1 MRKQSFRATLL
12 REGGKGSWATLTVPF
27 RVEEVFGTRTRVP
40 VKGTLNGV
48 PFRNSLMPNGDG
60 THYLVV
66 NGSLRAV
73 AGIEIGDT
81 VDVVLQLDGKPKNLE
96 LPRELA
102 DAIDRDTDAKRCFEN
117 MPPSHQREYVEYVA
131 EAKKPETRARRVEQ
145 TVAKLRES
153 GQAKKGR

>member
-1 MRKQSFRATLL
+1 MSKQSFRATLL

-40 VKGTLNGV
+40 VKGTINGV

-73 AGIEIGDT
+73 AGAAIGDT
-81 VDVVLQLDGKPKNLE
+81 VDVVLQLDSKPKTDE
-96 LPRELA
+96 LPTELA
-102 DAIDRDTDAKRCFEN
+102 EAINRDVVAKRCFET

-131 EAKKPETRARRVEQ
+131 EAKKPETRAKRVER
-145 TVAKLRES
+145 TLAKLRETA
-153 GQAKKGR
+153 QAKRSR